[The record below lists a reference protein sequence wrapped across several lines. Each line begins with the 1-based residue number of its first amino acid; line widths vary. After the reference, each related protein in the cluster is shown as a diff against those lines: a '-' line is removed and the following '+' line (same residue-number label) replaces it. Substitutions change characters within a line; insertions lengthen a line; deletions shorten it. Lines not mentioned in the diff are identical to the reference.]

1 MISEWFVKKFDNT
14 QSYVP
19 YFEAEHIVL
28 IKKEIYIC
36 DQGKLMEVQ
45 YNCSVHVS
53 AYLFTI
59 SVTVSSYSHKEPK

>member
-1 MISEWFVKKFDNT
+1 MIPEWFVKKFDNT

-36 DQGKLMEVQ
+36 DQGKLMEVR
-45 YNCSVHVS
+45 YNCSVHGS

-59 SVTVSSYSHKEPK
+59 SASSYSHKEPK